1 MRKENL
7 MKRKTFNC
15 LIIFIFV
22 ISIFIPVS
30 ASTEILDRNDV
41 FEETLIIPIENY
53 SNEENF
59 EVELGSISDSNN
71 NNKFSIS
78 RYGATELKASVS
90 RSGKTNKC
98 EVYLHW
104 RGVDLYNAWKFSR
117 IDVDNGS
124 FMHYKNFGP
133 IYGKTIST
141 KGSNIGSV
149 KLGDVSI
156 PYSQKNVILRFSNIM
171 GYNMTKGS
179 WLSANPYPGLVGI
192 K

>member
-59 EVELGSISDSNN
+59 EVELGSISDSNL
-71 NNKFSIS
+71 SLIHIS
-78 RYGATELKASVS
+78 EPTR
-90 RSGKTNKC
+90 
-98 EVYLHW
+98 
-104 RGVDLYNAWKFSR
+104 
-117 IDVDNGS
+117 
-124 FMHYKNFGP
+124 
-133 IYGKTIST
+133 
-141 KGSNIGSV
+141 
-149 KLGDVSI
+149 
-156 PYSQKNVILRFSNIM
+156 PY
-171 GYNMTKGS
+171 
-179 WLSANPYPGLVGI
+179 
-192 K
+192 